1 MIEVLTILN
10 TVGIFVLILRH
21 YWKRLSFEVDRT
33 FWRKKAYGF
42 HLTLWDRKKGVIPN
56 SGTSFFAF
64 NWRDPEKI
72 NDNINRDRG

>member
-42 HLTLWDRKKGVIPN
+42 HLTLWDRKKG
-56 SGTSFFAF
+56 SYS
-64 NWRDPEKI
+64 K
-72 NDNINRDRG
+72 